1 MTNRTTI
8 RARLT
13 LTSAVLL
20 VGAVTAACGGGG
32 SGAPSDASEDGFCEA
47 ANSLLTDLMP
57 EDMTTPEVP
66 SDEDMAQAVKDWGNR
81 MEEVGTPE
89 DISDDARAGFEAVL
103 DQIEEI
109 EASDFSA
116 ENLEE
121 LGEGGAEASEEV
133 QRQAEAFGDY
143 VTDTCGDPM
152 DDIEMPELEMPE
164 PTE

>member
-20 VGAVTAACGGGG
+20 VGAATAACGGGG
-32 SGAPSDASEDGFCEA
+32 GAPGDASEDGFCEA

-57 EDMTTPEVP
+57 DDMSAPEVP
-66 SDEDMAQAVKDWGNR
+66 SDEDMAQAVKDWGTR

-89 DISDDARAGFEAVL
+89 DIPDDAREGFEAVL
-103 DQIEEI
+103 AQIEEI

-116 ENLEE
+116 EKLEE
-121 LGEGGAEASEEV
+121 LGSGGAEASEEV

-143 VTDTCGDPM
+143 VTETCGDPM
-152 DDIEMPELEMPE
+152 DDIEVPELEMPE
-164 PTE
+164 TTE

>member
-1 MTNRTTI
+1 MTDRTTI

-20 VGAVTAACGGGG
+20 VAALTAACGGGG
-32 SGAPSDASEDGFCEA
+32 SGAPGDASEDGFCEA
-47 ANSLLTDLMP
+47 ADSLLTDLVP
-57 EDMTTPEVP
+57 DDLSAPEVP
-66 SDEDMAQAVKDWGNR
+66 SDEDMARAVKDWGTR

-89 DISDDARAGFEAVL
+89 DISDEAREGFEAVL
-103 DQIEEI
+103 ARIEEI

-121 LGEGGAEASEEV
+121 LGNGGAEASEEV

-143 VTDTCGDPM
+143 VTETCGDPM
-152 DDIEMPELEMPE
+152 DDIEVPELELPG
-164 PTE
+164 TTG

>member
-57 EDMTTPEVP
+57 DDMSVPEVP
-66 SDEDMAQAVKDWGNR
+66 SDEDMARAVKDWGTR

-89 DISDDARAGFEAVL
+89 GISDEAREGFEAVL
-103 DQIEEI
+103 AQIEEI
-109 EASDFSA
+109 DASDFST

-121 LGEGGAEASEEV
+121 LGKGGAEASEEV
-133 QRQAEAFGDY
+133 QRQTEAFGDY
-143 VTDTCGDPM
+143 VTETCGDPM
-152 DDIEMPELEMPE
+152 DDIEVPELELPE
-164 PTE
+164 STE

>member
-13 LTSAVLL
+13 LTGAVLL
-20 VGAVTAACGGGG
+20 VGVVTAACGGGG

-57 EDMTTPEVP
+57 DDMSVPEVP
-66 SDEDMAQAVKDWGNR
+66 SDEEMAQAVKDWGTR

-89 DISDDARAGFEAVL
+89 GISDEAREGFEAVL
-103 DQIEEI
+103 AQIEEI

-121 LGEGGAEASEEV
+121 LGNGGAEASEEV

-143 VTDTCGDPM
+143 VTETCGDPM
-152 DDIEMPELEMPE
+152 DDIQVPELEMPE
-164 PTE
+164 TTE

>member
-57 EDMTTPEVP
+57 DDMSAPEVP
-66 SDEDMAQAVKDWGNR
+66 SDEDMAQAVKDWGTR
-81 MEEVGTPE
+81 MEEVGTPD
-89 DISDDARAGFEAVL
+89 DIPDDAREGFEAVL
-103 DQIEEI
+103 AQIEEI

-121 LGEGGAEASEEV
+121 LGNGGAEASEEV

-143 VTDTCGDPM
+143 VTETCGDPM
-152 DDIEMPELEMPE
+152 DDIEVPELEMPE
-164 PTE
+164 TTE

>member
-13 LTSAVLL
+13 VTSAVLL

-32 SGAPSDASEDGFCEA
+32 SGAPGDASEDGFCEA

-57 EDMTTPEVP
+57 EDLSTPEVP
-66 SDEDMAQAVKDWGNR
+66 SDEDMAEAVKDWGSR

-103 DQIEEI
+103 DQIEDI

-116 ENLEE
+116 ESLQE
-121 LGEGGAEASEEV
+121 LGDGGAEASEEV

-143 VTDTCGDPM
+143 VTETCGDPM
-152 DDIEMPELEMPE
+152 DDIELPELEMPE
-164 PTE
+164 TTE

>member
-1 MTNRTTI
+1 MTNRTKI

-13 LTSAVLL
+13 LASVVLL
-20 VGAVTAACGGGG
+20 VGAATAACAGSG

-57 EDMTTPEVP
+57 DDMSVPEVP
-66 SDEDMAQAVKDWGNR
+66 SDEDMAQAVKDWGTR

-89 DISDDARAGFEAVL
+89 GISDDARDGFEAVL
-103 DQIEEI
+103 AQIEEI

-121 LGEGGAEASEEV
+121 LGNGGAEASEEV

-143 VTDTCGDPM
+143 VTETCGDPM
-152 DDIEMPELEMPE
+152 DDIEVPELEMPE
-164 PTE
+164 TTE